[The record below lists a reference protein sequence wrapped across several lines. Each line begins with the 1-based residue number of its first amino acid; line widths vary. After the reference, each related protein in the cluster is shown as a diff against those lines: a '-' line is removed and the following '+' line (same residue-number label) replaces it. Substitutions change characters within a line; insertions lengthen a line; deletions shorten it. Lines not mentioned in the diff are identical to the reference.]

1 MGPERIFSVGEE
13 GRGRSFQIIGKRNV
27 FRLDLNESREGF
39 SVGQKGRGRSFQI
52 IRHTRAEEVCDSL
65 CPGRFD
71 AAIAPA
77 VKRVELLLT
86 SHDYGE
92 RVEVPES
99 QDGGAK
105 PPEGA
110 AGGEPYFPQRYV
122 WYVST
127 HTGTQVDKTGR

>member
-1 MGPERIFSVGEE
+1 MSPESVLLFFGRR
-13 GRGRSFQIIGKRNV
+13 GRGRSFQIN
-27 FRLDLNESREGF
+27 
-39 SVGQKGRGRSFQI
+39 
-52 IRHTRAEEVCDSL
+52 RHTRTEEVCDSL
-65 CPGRFD
+65 CPGWFD
-71 AAIAPA
+71 AAVAPV
-77 VKRVELLLT
+77 VKRVELLLP

-99 QDGGAK
+99 QDGGAQ

-110 AGGEPYFPQRYV
+110 AGGEPYFRQRYV